1 MKLLAGLSITQQ
13 PPFQWELVSV
23 LDRGKEERPPHM
35 CIHWACGGLDVLVSI
50 FAYMIFFNKGICAY
64 VCGSGCGKLSPVV
77 FVYWCWGW
85 GLHVGALPVNPTG
98 RADDSI

>member
-50 FAYMIFFNKGICAY
+50 FTYMIFFIRAS
-64 VCGSGCGKLSPVV
+64 VHM
-77 FVYWCWGW
+77 FV
-85 GLHVGALPVNPTG
+85 ALGVEN
-98 RADDSI
+98 